1 MKRPIHDLVDE
12 LDRLFYGK
20 SFEQSSTQAGGVQCS
35 DDSAMSLAL
44 RARRRKRRSAL
55 DEYKPVAQ
63 AFVIRRARAARPA
76 RFTYLR
82 LQKLIERKSRRLFCI
97 SAIQRRMVH
106 WGLADGMKRYEK

>member
-20 SFEQSSTQAGGVQCS
+20 SFEQSSTLAGGVQCS
-35 DDSAMSLAL
+35 DDFAVSLAL

-76 RFTYLR
+76 RFTYAR
-82 LQKLIERKSRRLFCI
+82 LQKLIERKSKRLFCI

-106 WGLADGMKRYEK
+106 WGFADGMTRYAK